1 MTLKIVADAAIPFAG
16 AYFSS
21 IGDLTLVKGRDIS
34 PADVRNADVLVTR
47 TVTRVD
53 ETLLRDSAVKFV
65 ASATSGMDHVDGE
78 YLKSR
83 NVGFAYAPG
92 CNARSV
98 AEYVL
103 SSLFVLRDQN
113 GFDLTGKRVGIVGCG
128 HVGSMVRKLLQ
139 VLDVE
144 CLVCDPP
151 LREQGAAGSFYDL
164 EQILAADVVTLH
176 VPLTR
181 AGKHATRNLFDGASL
196 ARLRD
201 DVVFINTSR
210 GGVVDEAA
218 LRDFLER
225 HPRAAAVVDVW
236 ANEPDIDTG
245 LLKKAAI
252 ATPHIAGYS
261 TDGKLK
267 GTRMVYRQVC
277 DYFDLEAEDVTP
289 TLPQGGVDTLNLS
302 DPLDNIQDALQM
314 AVLACYDVRSDSIS
328 LRRILDIA
336 AEERGVYF
344 DDLRNHYPLRRE
356 FPAMRVELPAPAGAA
371 GDKLAALGFE
381 VKVR

>member
-21 IGDLTLVKGRDIS
+21 IGELTLVNGRDIT
-34 PADVRNADVLVTR
+34 PAAVHDADVLVTR

-53 ETLLRDSAVKFV
+53 ETLLRDSAVRFV
-65 ASATSGMDHVDGE
+65 ASATSGMDHVDRE
-78 YLKSR
+78 FLESR
-83 NVGFAYAPG
+83 DIGFGYAPG

-103 SSLFVLRDQN
+103 SSLFVLSDQS
-113 GFDLTGKRVGIVGCG
+113 GFDLSAKRVGIVGCG
-128 HVGSMVRKLLQ
+128 HVGSMVLKLLQ
-139 VLDVE
+139 AMDVQ

-151 LREQGAAGSFYDL
+151 LKEQGVEKTFHDL
-164 EQILAADVVTLH
+164 EQVLAADVVTLH
-176 VPLTR
+176 VPLTGG
-181 AGKHATRNLFDGASL
+181 GKHPTRNLLDSASL
-196 ARLRD
+196 DRLGN
-201 DVVFINTSR
+201 DVIFINTSR

-218 LRDFLER
+218 LQGFLER
-225 HPRAAAVVDVW
+225 HPRASAVIDVW
-236 ANEPDIDTG
+236 ENEPDINTG
-245 LLKKAAI
+245 LLERAAI

-267 GTRMVYRQVC
+267 GTRMVYQQVC
-277 DYFDLEAEDVTP
+277 HYFDLDAEDITP
-289 TLPQGGVDTLNLS
+289 TLPQGGVDTLILD
-302 DPLDNIQDALQM
+302 DPESIRDALQM

-336 AEERGVYF
+336 ARERGVYF

-356 FPAMRVELPAPAGAA
+356 FPAMRVELRDPAGET
-371 GDKLAALGFE
+371 GRKLTALGFE
-381 VKVR
+381 VKAG